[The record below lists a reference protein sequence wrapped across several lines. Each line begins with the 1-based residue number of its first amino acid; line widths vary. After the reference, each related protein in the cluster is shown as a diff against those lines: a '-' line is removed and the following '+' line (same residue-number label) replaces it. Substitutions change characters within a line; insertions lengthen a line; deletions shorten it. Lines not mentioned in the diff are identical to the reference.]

1 MSLEVLLIVVEAC
14 SGGVSL
20 PGVFV
25 AVAMEIVGENWRT
38 TEEDSHTSAEE
49 RLEGGEGR
57 REGRERGRWGR
68 GMERR
73 KRGRRRRNRKER
85 RGKEWIK
92 LMYIIII

>member
-68 GMERR
+68 W
-73 KRGRRRRNRKER
+73 RGGRGGGGGEIERKEE
-85 RGKEWIK
+85 GNE
-92 LMYIIII
+92 LS